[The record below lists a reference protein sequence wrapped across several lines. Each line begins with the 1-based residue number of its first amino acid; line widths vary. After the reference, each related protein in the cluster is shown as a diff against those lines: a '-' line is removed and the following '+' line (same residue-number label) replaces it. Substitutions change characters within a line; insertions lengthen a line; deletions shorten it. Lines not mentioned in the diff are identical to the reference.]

1 LNLAVASRNAPIAI
15 AGTRALTKAS
25 AGTNKEY
32 ALGLARAFGGAL
44 IFSLPLLMTMEMWS
58 LGFTLDRTR
67 LLLFLA
73 LDILLLVG
81 LSRFGGFEKTST
93 VFEDVLDAFAA
104 IAIGAIASALVLWMF
119 GVLTPGLPIGE
130 IVGKVAVQTVPA
142 SFGAMIARKQLGGG
156 GADAADVED
165 DEASEVRR
173 AGYGGQLFLM
183 LAGSLF
189 LAFNVA
195 PTEEMILI
203 AYKMTPWQGIV
214 LMIFSILILHGFV
227 YAIGFAGQEE
237 RTADS
242 GFWRTFLSYT
252 VAGYGVAVVAALYVL
267 WTFGRTDGA
276 YVGEIALA
284 TAVLA
289 FPAAVGA
296 AIARLVI

>member
-1 LNLAVASRNAPIAI
+1 LQI

-183 LAGSLF
+183 LAGALF